1 MIERLLPAVAA
12 TLGVTLFLGG
22 TVARRDPST
31 LERNGAP
38 AVAAEAAP
46 RGVDGS
52 SALPAGSLYGLGL
65 KVVGTDGQTRSL
77 DDLRGHPVLASMFFA
92 SCPTACPLLIN
103 DLQRFEAALPAD
115 LRERT
120 RVLLVSFDPKRDSPA
135 VLEGVV
141 GQHGLDSRR
150 WRVAAAENEDGA
162 RLLAAALG
170 IRYRAAAR
178 GMFDHTVRV
187 AVLDGSGRI
196 RARSGDVMALAPALR
211 AAASIRN

>member
-1 MIERLLPAVAA
+1 VIERMLPAVAV
-12 TLGVTLFLGG
+12 TLGVTLFLGVS
-22 TVARRDPST
+22 VARRGSSAVD
-31 LERNGAP
+31 RHGRR
-38 AVAAEAAP
+38 AVAADPAP
-46 RGVDGS
+46 PGS
-52 SALPAGSLYGLGL
+52 DASSTLPAGSLYDLGL
-65 KVVGTDGQTRSL
+65 KVVGTDGRSRPL
-77 DDLRGHPVLASMFFA
+77 DDWRGHPVLASMFFA

-103 DLQRFEAALPAD
+103 DLQRLEAALPAD
-115 LRERT
+115 LRDET

-150 WRVAAAENEDGA
+150 WRVVAAENEDSA

-170 IRYRAAAR
+170 IRYRAAAW

-187 AVLDGSGRI
+187 AVLDGAGRI

-211 AAASIRN
+211 AAASTRN

>member
-1 MIERLLPAVAA
+1 MIERMLPAVAV
-12 TLGVTLFLGG
+12 TLGVTLFLGVS
-22 TVARRDPST
+22 VARRGSSAVD
-31 LERNGAP
+31 RDGRP
-38 AVAAEAAP
+38 AVAAEPAP
-46 RGVDGS
+46 AGLDAS
-52 SALPAGSLYGLGL
+52 SALPAGSLYDLGL
-65 KVVGTDGQTRSL
+65 KVVGTDVRTRPL

-103 DLQRFEAALPAD
+103 ELQRLEAALPAD
-115 LRERT
+115 LRDET

-150 WRVAAAENEDGA
+150 WRVVAAENEDSA

-170 IRYRAAAR
+170 IRYRAAAW

-187 AVLDGSGRI
+187 AVLDGAGRI

-211 AAASIRN
+211 AAASTK

>member
-1 MIERLLPAVAA
+1 MIERLLPAVAV
-12 TLGVTLFLGG
+12 TLGVTLFLGVEG
-22 TVARRDPST
+22 ARRDPSAVD
-31 LERNGAP
+31 GKAAP
-38 AVAAEAAP
+38 AVAAEATP
-46 RGVDGS
+46 RGADTP
-52 SALPAGSLYGLGL
+52 SALPGGSLYDLGL
-65 KVVGTDGQTRSL
+65 KVVGTDGRMRPL
-77 DDLRGHPVLASMFFA
+77 DDWRGHPALASMFFA

-103 DLQRFEAALPAD
+103 DLQRLEAALPAD
-115 LRERT
+115 LRDET

-150 WRVAAAENEDGA
+150 WRVVAAENEDSA

-170 IRYRAAAR
+170 IRYRAAAW
-178 GMFDHTVRV
+178 GMFEHSVRV

-211 AAASIRN
+211 AAASTRE